1 MSVRKLT
8 AGVFAILAMLGSI
21 TGANA
26 QEHFNNLP
34 PADPFAFDPD
44 FRWFEPVYNMDL
56 ADMKAKHRAPT
67 GWFGTYDRLSLYASR
82 PETNDSQGAE
92 SKLDNGW
99 GHRYEVGFMTPEK
112 SGWTFTWTEMG
123 VAEADTIRYEAANRV
138 NEVALIPNVGQDSFP
153 FELNVPGTN
162 YRFFDVGDSQNIFNF
177 DSYELNRTWRMEP
190 YHYGGILEP
199 FIGVR
204 WMRIQDINQSTR
216 LSSDGNLVD
225 TGTFILPDTLLGAD
239 QLLTDQSFVENEM
252 FGGQIGFRYL
262 KYRDRFTYSADF
274 RVYSGGN
281 WQSSTSNQ
289 EELLILYG
297 GPGVGEG
304 DDVTDVQR
312 GVTPSSYERNEEIF
326 VGFDVRGELG
336 YQVTKMVSVRAGFQ
350 IIDIGTGLWRG
361 GSQFGRVDGGD
372 MDQDLFMVGGT
383 FGLTLNH

>member
-8 AGVFAILAMLGSI
+8 AGVLAILAMLGSI

-26 QEHFNNLP
+26 QDHSKNLP

-44 FRWFEPVYNMDL
+44 FRWFEPVYDMDL
-56 ADMKAKHRAPT
+56 ADMKSKHRAPT
-67 GWFGTYDRLSLYASR
+67 GYFGTYDRLNLYASR
-82 PETNDSQGAE
+82 PETNDNQGAE
-92 SKLDNGW
+92 NKLDDGW
-99 GHRYEVGFMTPEK
+99 GHRYEVGFMTPKK
-112 SGWTFTWTEMG
+112 SGWTFTYTELG
-123 VAEADTIRYEAANRV
+123 VAEGNFVREEAANRV
-138 NEVALIPNVGQDSFP
+138 NTVAEVTNVGLDSFP

-162 YRFFDVGDSQNIFNF
+162 YRFFDVGDSTNIFNF
-177 DSYELNRTWRMEP
+177 ESYELNKTWRMEP

-204 WMRIQDINQSTR
+204 WMRLDDINQSTR
-216 LSSDGNLVD
+216 LFTDGD
-225 TGTFILPDTLLGAD
+225 ITGIGGFIGSTLIGGD

-252 FGGQIGFRYL
+252 FGGQVGFRYF

-274 RVYSGGN
+274 RVFSGGN
-281 WQSSTSNQ
+281 WACSTSNQ

-297 GPGVGEG
+297 GTPVGEG
-304 DDVTDVQR
+304 DDVTDVQQDQT
-312 GVTPSSYERNEEIF
+312 VTTYERHEDIF

-336 YQVTKMVSVRAGFQ
+336 YQLTKMISVRAGFQ
-350 IIDIGTGLWRG
+350 VIDIGTGVWRG
-361 GSQFGRVDGGD
+361 GSAIGRVDGGD